1 MSDRKNLIFIVDDNK
16 DMRLILSDVL
26 RSEGYEVC
34 VCSSPKTCLKEFETM
49 RPSLVLLDF
58 KLPEMD
64 GLELLKEL
72 KARDEDLMV
81 VMLTAYGEIKSAV
94 QAMKLGAFDYVTK
107 PFNNEELVL
116 IIRNALKTGSLAR
129 EVASLKTRLEQCRP
143 YPEGVMSDSPQF
155 RQVLNQVFLIAPT
168 DVTVILQGESGTG
181 KELLAR
187 MIHDNSSRR
196 NKPFVAIDCGALPE
210 TLAESELFGYEKG
223 AFSGAD
229 ARKEGQFEL
238 ANGGTLFL
246 DEITNLSES
255 VQSKLLRVL
264 QDRKVHLLGGKRDFE
279 LDVRIMAATNVDF
292 LSEVNAGRFR
302 NDLYH
307 RLNEF
312 NIHIPALRDRGE
324 DVPAL
329 ASYFLGLAA
338 KEFRKEVKEFSC
350 EAMEVLLNY
359 NWPGNIRELR
369 NAIRRAAL
377 LEGSDQIT
385 PAALPPEIVKKT
397 MSLECK
403 ELLGTGTSLN
413 KITRTLSRN
422 VERDIISKALSETK
436 NNKTRAAK
444 MLGIDRMTLYSKMK
458 LLGLG

>member
-1 MSDRKNLIFIVDDNK
+1 
-16 DMRLILSDVL
+16 
-26 RSEGYEVC
+26 
-34 VCSSPKTCLKEFETM
+34 
-49 RPSLVLLDF
+49 
-58 KLPEMD
+58 
-64 GLELLKEL
+64 
-72 KARDEDLMV
+72 
-81 VMLTAYGEIKSAV
+81 
-94 QAMKLGAFDYVTK
+94 
-107 PFNNEELVL
+107 
-116 IIRNALKTGSLAR
+116 
-129 EVASLKTRLEQCRP
+129 
-143 YPEGVMSDSPQF
+143 MSDSPQF

>member
-16 DMRLILSDVL
+16 DMRMILSDVL

-34 VCSSPKTCLKEFETM
+34 VCGNPATCLKEFETM

-72 KARDEDLMV
+72 RARDEDLMV

-155 RQVLNQVFLIAPT
+155 KQVLNQVFLIAPT

-279 LDVRIMAATNVDF
+279 LDVRIIAATNVEF

-324 DVPAL
+324 DIPAL
-329 ASYFLGLAA
+329 AGYFLGLAA
-338 KEFRKEVKEFSC
+338 KEFRKEMKEFSR

-385 PAALPPEIVKKT
+385 PAALPPEIVKKM

-403 ELLGTGTSLN
+403 ELLGTGASLN

-444 MLGIDRMTLYSKMK
+444 LLGIDRMTLYSKMK
-458 LLGLG
+458 SLKLG